1 MDQVTQQN
9 AAMVEQSTAACH
21 SLAQQTDELAGLAAQ
36 FRISQEPHGAS
47 PASNTALP
55 LRAAPQPKKATAHAA
70 TRNATNVKAVAGGR
84 SSGALKLVTA
94 ATAENWEEF

>member
-36 FRISQEPHGAS
+36 FRISQQPDGAS
-47 PASNTALP
+47 PASSTAPP
-55 LRAAPQPKKATAHAA
+55 LRAAQQPKKAAAHAA
-70 TRNATNVKAVAGGR
+70 TRDTTNVKAVASGR
-84 SSGALKLVTA
+84 SSGAFKLVTA
-94 ATAENWEEF
+94 AMAENWEEF